1 MRVHTAIMIVMNY
14 NNNGSED
21 YEYECSYS

>member
-1 MRVHTAIMIVMNY
+1 VHTAIIIAMNY

-21 YEYECSYS
+21 DKYECSYS